1 MESVND
7 VYVVARKGAVADLLA
22 LAHEAADVLTQRGAD
37 PKEHAIADAL
47 RGAAAEVAA
56 DLSEPVL
63 S

>member
-1 MESVND
+1 M
-7 VYVVARKGAVADLLA
+7 YVVARKGAVADLLA
-22 LAHEAADVLTQRGAD
+22 LAHEAAEVLSLRGTDHQA
-37 PKEHAIADAL
+37 HAIADAL